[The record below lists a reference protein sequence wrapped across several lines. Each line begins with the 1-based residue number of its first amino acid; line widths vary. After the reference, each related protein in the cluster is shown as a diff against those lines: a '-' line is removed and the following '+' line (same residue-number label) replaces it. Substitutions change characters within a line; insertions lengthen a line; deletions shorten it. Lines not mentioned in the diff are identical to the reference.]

1 MLCVEIDVRSENGDW
16 VFGFAV
22 QRMLTRKEWTRL
34 VDDDDWDFYLN
45 NFIYVG
51 F

>member
-1 MLCVEIDVRSENGDW
+1 MLCTEIDVRDENGDW

-22 QRMLTRKEWTRL
+22 RSIRTQTDWERL
-34 VDDDDWDFYLN
+34 VDDDDWEKYLN